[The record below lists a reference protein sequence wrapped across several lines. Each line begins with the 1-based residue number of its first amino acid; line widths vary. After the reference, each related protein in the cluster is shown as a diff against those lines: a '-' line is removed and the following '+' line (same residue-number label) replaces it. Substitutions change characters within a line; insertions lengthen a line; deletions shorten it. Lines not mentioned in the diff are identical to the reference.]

1 MEQLIERVNKLGTP
15 IKAGI
20 IFGIIAL
27 LTAGTYFLLIS
38 ELDTKI
44 GALKKEQASKDQVL
58 AQKQEIA
65 DNLNER
71 RKEMDALE
79 QRFQEALTQLPEKK
93 DIEELLAQL
102 NDVGKKSGL
111 DISKVTPGAE
121 ASEGFYSRIPIA
133 MAVSGNYHEVATF
146 LQEVA
151 ALRRIVNVSNLKLA
165 NPTLKGSKVSLQ
177 SEFMATTFRFNE
189 NAGPADKKD
198 KKKGAPQ

>member
-1 MEQLIERVNKLGTP
+1 MEQLIERVNKLSTP
-15 IKAGI
+15 VKAGI
-20 IFGIIAL
+20 IFGIIAV
-27 LTAGTYFLLIS
+27 LTAGTYFLFIS
-38 ELDTKI
+38 DLDEKI
-44 GALKKEQASKDQVL
+44 TSLKNEQLAKDQVL

-79 QRFQEALTQLPEKK
+79 QKFQEALTQLPEKK

-111 DISKVTPGAE
+111 DISKVIPGSE
-121 ASEGFYSRIPIA
+121 ASEGFYSRIPIS
-133 MAVSGNYHEVATF
+133 MAVTGNYHEIATF

-151 ALRRIVNVSNLKLA
+151 GLRRIVNVSNLKLGG
-165 NPTLKGSKVSLQ
+165 PQLKGSKVALQ

-189 NAGPADKKD
+189 TGAD
-198 KKKGAPQ
+198 KKKGAQK

>member
-1 MEQLIERVNKLGTP
+1 MEQLIERVNKLSTP

-38 ELDTKI
+38 DVEDRITGI
-44 GALKKEQASKDQVL
+44 RGDQAAKDQVL

-79 QRFQEALTQLPEKK
+79 QKFQEALTQLPEKK
-93 DIEELLAQL
+93 DIEELLSQL

-111 DISKVTPGAE
+111 EISRVIPGAE
-121 ASEGFYSRIPIA
+121 ASEGFYSRIPIS
-133 MAVSGNYHEVATF
+133 MAVSGNYHEVAMF
-146 LQEVA
+146 LQEIA
-151 ALRRIVNVSNLKLA
+151 NLRRIVNVSDLKLGA
-165 NPTLKGSKVSLQ
+165 PVPKGDKVTLT
-177 SEFMATTFRFNE
+177 SEFMATTFRFTD
-189 NAGPADKKD
+189 AGG
-198 KKKGAPQ
+198 KKGAKP